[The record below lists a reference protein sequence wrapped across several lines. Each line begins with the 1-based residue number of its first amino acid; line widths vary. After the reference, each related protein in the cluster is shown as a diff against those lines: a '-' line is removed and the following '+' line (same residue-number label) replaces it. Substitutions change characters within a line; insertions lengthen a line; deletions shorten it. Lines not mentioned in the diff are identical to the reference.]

1 MNWDRTLECGDI
13 VTLGELKSGV
23 YVINDINERTVRGFE
38 EYPPLIT
45 VDRVYG
51 GVDDGFRCDISWA
64 ERLTP
69 ERLSEMMRREQELL
83 NDKYQTLA
91 VLLSR
96 T

>member
-1 MNWDRTLECGDI
+1 VNWDRTLKCGDI
-13 VTLGELKSGV
+13 VTLGIRPGV
-23 YVINDINERTVRGFE
+23 YKIIDIIERDVRGFN
-38 EYPPLIT
+38 EYPPLIIA
-45 VDRVYG
+45 DRVYG

-69 ERLSEMMRREQELL
+69 ERLSEMMQHEQELL

-96 T
+96 A